1 MRKLLK
7 NHRGVSMVEVLITVA
22 ILAIVVA
29 PCLAAF
35 VTAQRGNV
43 LAKETAAQYTE
54 ASNLMEELKAA
65 IQNADEMSLDAVE
78 DLIESCNDKSS
89 STHIVY
95 SIMTADVKTVNE
107 QTESPEQTEQTVPT
121 KSYIESQR
129 KTYINVWI
137 CPGMQNDAEVLL
149 PNTEIQTDYILSG
162 VITPNIAA
170 ESQASDLINELAKNA
185 EEKKWAE
192 VVARLEKIK
201 DETEDPKLPCY
212 VVYQIVAEDINVD
225 ESATDNYTH
234 VNVWI
239 YKGEGNDG
247 VLPFDQTPSEGYILH
262 GVIVPDSG
270 IMEEAKILM
279 GLLQGAGSK
288 DAILALLAS
297 NESEGESTASS
308 IYVLYREL
316 ADRTDES
323 EENIDS
329 LETDASD
336 ETNEAVKSTQI
347 EVWICAGIDQPNR
360 PLADDEISPE
370 NYILHGVIEFDS
382 RNDSTEDPIESQADN
397 QT

>member
-7 NHRGVSMVEVLITVA
+7 NHRGVSMVEVLLTVA

-65 IQNADEMSLDAVE
+65 IQNADEMSLDAVK

-89 STHIVY
+89 STHIAY

-137 CPGMQNDAEVLL
+137 CPEMQNDAEVLL
-149 PNTEIQTDYILSG
+149 PNTELQTDYILSG

-170 ESQASDLINELAKNA
+170 ESQASALINELAKNA

-192 VVARLEKIK
+192 VVARLVP
-201 DETEDPKLPCY
+201 TEGEGESEGEESTPS
-212 VVYQIVAEDINVD
+212 INVWYQFVPMEFGAENAQEPNFAHVD
-225 ESATDNYTH
+225 VWVYEGSGIIYAENERPTD
-234 VNVWI
+234 I
-239 YKGEGNDG
+239 E
-247 VLPFDQTPSEGYILH
+247 PIMRA
-262 GVIVPDSG
+262 VIVPDSG
-270 IMEEAKILM
+270 IMEEAKNLM
-279 GLLQGAGSK
+279 IMLQTSFRTLAEKENWGTEEVLACLDDLLDGEESVDECYAQCVITEPTAENANKNIKVWIYAGNG
-288 DAILALLAS
+288 DNDLL
-297 NESEGESTASS
+297 
-308 IYVLYREL
+308 
-316 ADRTDES
+316 ES
-323 EENIDS
+323 EEPP
-329 LETDASD
+329 
-336 ETNEAVKSTQI
+336 
-347 EVWICAGIDQPNR
+347 AG
-360 PLADDEISPE
+360 
-370 NYILHGVIEFDS
+370 YILHGVIEFDS
-382 RNDSTEDPIESQADN
+382 LNDDSAEDSIESQADT